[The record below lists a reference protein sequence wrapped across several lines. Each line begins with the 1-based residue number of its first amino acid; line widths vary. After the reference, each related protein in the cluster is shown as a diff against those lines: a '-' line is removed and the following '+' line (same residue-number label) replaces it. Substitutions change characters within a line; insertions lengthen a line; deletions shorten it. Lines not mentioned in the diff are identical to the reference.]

1 MSTQSKETEADL
13 KGVEIAF
20 KAGYSLEN
28 VNDYWRRL
36 SVFNP
41 NLISSSSSIYKSNAL
56 RAIMISKTLKRLKHL
71 NNEKK

>member
-1 MSTQSKETEADL
+1 MVSTQSKETEADL

-20 KAGYSLEN
+20 KGGFLLEN

-41 NLISSSSSIYKSNAL
+41 SLISSSSFVYKSNAL
-56 RAIMISKTLKRLKHL
+56 RAIMITKKLKQLKK
-71 NNEKK
+71 NIEKK